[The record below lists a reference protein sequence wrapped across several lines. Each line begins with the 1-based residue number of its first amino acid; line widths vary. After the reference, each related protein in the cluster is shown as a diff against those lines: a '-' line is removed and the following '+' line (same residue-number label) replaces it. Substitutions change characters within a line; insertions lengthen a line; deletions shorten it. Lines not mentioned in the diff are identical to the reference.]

1 MKIIRQAIMSVM
13 MLTGLAN
20 AAWAAGTGTGGI
32 TTQTA
37 DQLSSKIVAWAN
49 SIIQPLGAAIIFI
62 SIAFAAIKIIITA
75 NKPEERA
82 KAMSALPYIL
92 IGGVGLGAI
101 MLFAGFVI
109 GSGQELAK

>member
-1 MKIIRQAIMSVM
+1 MIKKLSC
-13 MLTGLAN
+13 LTAMILAGITN
-20 AAWAAGTGTGGI
+20 NAWADSTAGI

-37 DQLSSKIVAWAN
+37 DQVSSKVVTWAH
-49 SIIQPLGAAIIFI
+49 SIIQPIGAVIIFI

-82 KAMSALPYIL
+82 KAMSSLPYIL
-92 IGGVGLGAI
+92 FGGVGLGAI
-101 MLFAGFVI
+101 MLIAGFVI

>member
-1 MKIIRQAIMSVM
+1 MKKIRQTIMTAMV
-13 MLTGLAN
+13 LTGIAN
-20 AAWAAGTGTGGI
+20 TAWAETGGI

-37 DQLSSKIVAWAN
+37 EQLSSKVVTWAN
-49 SIIQPLGAAIIFI
+49 SIIQPIGAAIIFI
-62 SIAFAAIKIIITA
+62 SIAYAAIKIIITA

-92 IGGVGLGAI
+92 LGGVGLGAI